1 MPTRPVHTLALA
13 LTVAL
18 TAACAPIAYRST
30 RPLAPVR
37 DFDAVAVYPFNL
49 EFQHQYHEAY
59 GKTDNLLQALRQRIG
74 DIPVIGPEEFTV
86 IDPGAAPR
94 DGSSLIWDARKLG
107 FAPDRV
113 AVLRTSARREEHN
126 QRVLVKDFHGK
137 PSGYLHAWWADYRV
151 TIELVTLDGVVLART
166 VGEACEQ
173 RHDLAAAA
181 AEEPYPKLREAIPLM
196 LRDLYATAAPG
207 VRLARRPVRTDI
219 EVLDTHQRL
228 LRHPEVALS
237 LAGVGTVERDVGE
250 LVRYGY
256 FHAALPAAWLPTL
269 RQAGD
274 GVVVLKVRGAAA
286 GSGLRPGDV
295 ITAADGAPVRGPAS
309 FARALAHGTGALT
322 VLRRSAPISVALAP
336 ACSNPTLATAIA
348 AAAPGGRRLSTE
360 PRGPVVARPPS
371 RIAAHDAR
379 TGPDAT
385 TVPEHR

>member
-1 MPTRPVHTLALA
+1 VTLALVVV
-13 LTVAL
+13 LS
-18 TAACAPIAYRST
+18 AACVPIAYRST
-30 RPLAPVR
+30 RPPAPVR
-37 DFDAVAVYPFNL
+37 EFDAVAVYPFVL
-49 EFQHQYHEAY
+49 EFQHRYHEAY

-86 IDPGAAPR
+86 IDPGAVPR
-94 DGSSLIWDARKLG
+94 DGSSLMWDARALG

-113 AVLRTSARREEHN
+113 AVLRASVRREEHN

-151 TIELVTLDGVVLART
+151 TLELVTLDGVVLART

-173 RHDLAAAA
+173 RHDLAAAP

-207 VRLARRPVRTDI
+207 VRLGRRPVRTDI
-219 EVLDTHQRL
+219 EVLDTHRRL

-237 LAGVGTVERDVGE
+237 LASVGTVERDVGE

-256 FHAALPAAWLPTL
+256 FHAAVSAAWLPAL

-286 GSGLRPGDV
+286 GSGLKPGDI

-309 FARALAHGTGALT
+309 FARALARGARALT
-322 VLRRSAPISVALAP
+322 VRRRSAPITVALAP
-336 ACSNPTLATAIA
+336 ACSKPTPATAIA
-348 AAAPGGRRLSTE
+348 ATGHGGRSLSAGS
-360 PRGPVVARPPS
+360 RGPLVAQPPA
-371 RIAAHDAR
+371 RIATHDAR
-379 TGPDAT
+379 PDPGAPA
-385 TVPEHR
+385 VQVRQ